1 MKKTKNIPHVASILL
16 SLLGIYLVAAGI
28 KDTWSFLGLMTN
40 PIFWGLFHL
49 MTGVYLMIR
58 FVKK

>member
-1 MKKTKNIPHVASILL
+1 MKKTKNIPHVVSILL